1 MAFEIVEI
9 ENHDKFQD
17 IKIPE
22 KFKINDD
29 KAYIKKVGDVIYLIP
44 YHSAWDSLIN
54 SKNKVTD
61 DFMDQRDD
69 SAIQERE
76 TLD

>member
-9 ENHDKFQD
+9 ENQNNVQD

-22 KFKINDD
+22 KFRINDD
-29 KAYIKKVGDVIYLIP
+29 RVYMKKVGNALYIIP

-54 SKNKVTD
+54 STSLFTD
-61 DFMDQRDD
+61 DFMKERGCQPG
-69 SAIQERE
+69 QERE
-76 TLD
+76 SFE